1 MGVVGALECVGS
13 LVAGGGDESSP
24 LNVEVAKLRA
34 VGDGVGARALVGWWC
49 AEERFEGE
57 LEGVGV

>member
-1 MGVVGALECVGS
+1 MGS